1 MSQDRPK
8 QPHFMN
14 HHQIEKTVASISIE
28 IRNAV
33 ATSLNHSRGLNHFPF
48 AFSPNSTNR
57 RMLGS
62 AFCNLTARAGWHL
75 GLGVIS
81 FDVCAMNTSRQL
93 IAIKQDSDGCSPGLG
108 FWKLD
113 HSAGLASGS
122 GGARFAQLT

>member
-48 AFSPNSTNR
+48 A
-57 RMLGS
+57 S
-62 AFCNLTARAGWHL
+62 APTLQAG
-75 GLGVIS
+75 
-81 FDVCAMNTSRQL
+81 
-93 IAIKQDSDGCSPGLG
+93 GCSARP
-108 FWKLD
+108 
-113 HSAGLASGS
+113 SA
-122 GGARFAQLT
+122 T

>member
-48 AFSPNSTNR
+48 AFSPT
-57 RMLGS
+57 LQAGGCS
-62 AFCNLTARAGWHL
+62 ARPFCN
-75 GLGVIS
+75 
-81 FDVCAMNTSRQL
+81 
-93 IAIKQDSDGCSPGLG
+93 
-108 FWKLD
+108 
-113 HSAGLASGS
+113 
-122 GGARFAQLT
+122 

>member
-33 ATSLNHSRGLNHFPF
+33 ATSLNRSRGLNHFPF
-48 AFSPNSTNR
+48 AFSPNPTSR

-62 AFCNLTARAGWHL
+62 AFCNLTARAGWH
-75 GLGVIS
+75 I
-81 FDVCAMNTSRQL
+81 
-93 IAIKQDSDGCSPGLG
+93 
-108 FWKLD
+108 
-113 HSAGLASGS
+113 
-122 GGARFAQLT
+122 

>member
-33 ATSLNHSRGLNHFPF
+33 ATSLNHSRGLNNFPF
-48 AFSPNSTNR
+48 AFSPNSTSR

-62 AFCNLTARAGWHL
+62 AFCNLTARAGWQFRPRRHL
-75 GLGVIS
+75 FRCMCDEHES
-81 FDVCAMNTSRQL
+81 AAYCHQ
-93 IAIKQDSDGCSPGLG
+93 
-108 FWKLD
+108 
-113 HSAGLASGS
+113 AGLRWLFPRTWILEA
-122 GGARFAQLT
+122 